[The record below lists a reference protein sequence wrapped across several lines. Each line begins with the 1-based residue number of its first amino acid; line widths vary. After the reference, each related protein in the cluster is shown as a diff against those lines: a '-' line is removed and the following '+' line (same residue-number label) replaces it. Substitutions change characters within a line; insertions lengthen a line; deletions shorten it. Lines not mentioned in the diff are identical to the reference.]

1 MSFCFRDLP
10 VPKPTV
16 SGLAGLLG
24 PFDLRGWVPCWRRIF
39 DLIWGRP
46 ASKDKDPEDAPPEDI
61 TVGEQSEGTREEVPA
76 GDHAEVRPPA
86 VTPESPKTPAPPQ
99 KTSAPSIT
107 LKKKAPKKKMDP
119 VKLSNLST
127 FVRNTSHGAKEA
139 VVDQSPAGL
148 VSSVC

>member
-86 VTPESPKTPAPPQ
+86 VTPESPKTPAPP
-99 KTSAPSIT
+99 
-107 LKKKAPKKKMDP
+107 PKDLRALYHTEEEGTEEEDGPRKVVQPEYLRTQHLPRGKRGRGRP
-119 VKLSNLST
+119 VASWAS
-127 FVRNTSHGAKEA
+127 
-139 VVDQSPAGL
+139 
-148 VSSVC
+148 